1 MKLGVCWLCLAV
13 FMLMRG
19 SSSEEGTVRFPTV
32 GAGAAVAVGTGGDG
46 EIRQELAAERLALE
60 KVRLDSQ
67 GVRVAGTA
75 VGAPDTDGD
84 GSVRPELAAERLA
97 LEKVRHDWRGIRGW
111 VAGRHVCS
119 WTGVSCHPGTN
130 AVRAISLAGQGLVGP
145 LNAAIWELRSLES
158 LDLRGNRLSGALPP
172 FKGDPYDS
180 ALRSVVLSN
189 NRFEGEIPAFVGQLR
204 WLRTLDL
211 GSNAF
216 SGKVPSIGALRMLER
231 LDLGGKDMRLNQL
244 PDDFCEHDTVGFDR
258 VKREC
263 NVTGSLFDCLKV
275 PRQMCRCAGFD
286 CEGDGHPNASPE
298 ARFVGVRSAVTYEP
312 NKRWC
317 AQEWRKQTQ
326 NPHAHIKVLMEN
338 LRNLCKFGSQP
349 ESFPPMHSM
358 HEPAAEAA
366 VGEL

>member
-19 SSSEEGTVRFPTV
+19 SSSEEGTVHFPKV
-32 GAGAAVAVGTGGDG
+32 GAAGAAVGTGGDG

-130 AVRAISLAGQGLVGP
+130 AVRAFSLAGQGLVGP

-244 PDDFCEHDTVGFDR
+244 PDDFCEHDTAGFDR

-317 AQEWRKQTQ
+317 AQEWRKQRAHMPGAITVQ
-326 NPHAHIKVLMEN
+326 NLQNICLFE
-338 LRNLCKFGSQP
+338 SEP
-349 ESFPPMHSM
+349 ESFPPMH
-358 HEPAAEAA
+358 EPAAEATMA
-366 VGEL
+366 AEL